1 MNTTEHD
8 NDDFLA
14 KWLNDELS
22 EEEESVFENSEEGK
36 EYLLIKNV
44 ADQLKVK
51 PYDTESELTK
61 LKKQIE
67 SQSTKTIPL
76 YPIYKYAIAAS
87 LVTIIALSYF
97 LLKPSYTIVTTEVG
111 MTKTIELPDHST
123 VKLNGNSTLK
133 YQAKTFNDSRK
144 LELTGEA
151 YFKVEKGNDF
161 VVTTE
166 NGQVAVLGTSFNVKS
181 RSQYLDVF
189 CLTGKVR
196 VSAADFSQDLT
207 PSMALRLNNG
217 VLTNEWT
224 KTITP
229 EPLWTTGI
237 IELEDVPLSEAL
249 DALVN
254 TFGIKINSSISA
266 TNINYSGAFSTSN
279 IKDALR
285 LVLEAENII
294 YKYDEETK
302 TLSLLSIE

>member
-1 MNTTEHD
+1 MKTEEHD
-8 NDDFLA
+8 NEDFLA
-14 KWLNDELS
+14 KWLNDELP
-22 EEEESVFENSEEGK
+22 EEEKSVFENSEEGK

-51 PYDTESELTK
+51 QYDTEGELTK
-61 LKKQIE
+61 LKEKIK
-67 SQSTKTIPL
+67 SQSSKTIPF
-76 YPIYKYAIAAS
+76 YPVYKYAVAAS
-87 LVTIIALSYF
+87 LVAIIAISYF
-97 LLKPSYTIVTTEVG
+97 LLKPSYTIITTEVG
-111 MTKTIELPDHST
+111 MTKTVELPDHST
-123 VKLNGNSTLK
+123 VKLNGNSSIK
-133 YQAKTFNDSRK
+133 YLEKTFNENRK
-144 LELTGEA
+144 LDLKGEA

-161 VVTTE
+161 IVTTE

-196 VSAADFSQDLT
+196 VSANNVAQVLT
-207 PSMALRLNNG
+207 PSMALRLSNG
-217 VLTNEWT
+217 ILTNEWT

-254 TFGIKINSSISA
+254 TFGIKINSSIS
-266 TNINYSGAFSTSN
+266 TKDINYSGAFSSAD

-285 LVLEAENII
+285 LVLEAENIV
-294 YKYDEETK
+294 YKYDEENK
-302 TLSLLSIE
+302 TLSLLSID

>member
-22 EEEESVFENSEEGK
+22 EEEKSVFENSEEGK
-36 EYLLIKNV
+36 EYLLIKTV

-51 PYDTESELTK
+51 SYDTEGELTK

-67 SQSTKTIPL
+67 SQSTKTISL

-87 LVTIIALSYF
+87 LVAIIALSYF

-133 YQAKTFNDSRK
+133 YQAETFNDNRK
-144 LELTGEA
+144 LELSGEA

-166 NGQVAVLGTSFNVKS
+166 NGQIAVLGTSFNVKS

-196 VSAADFSQDLT
+196 VSADNFAQILT

-217 VLTNEWT
+217 ILTNEWT

-254 TFGIKINSSISA
+254 TFGIKINSSIS
-266 TNINYSGAFSTSN
+266 TKDINYTGAFSSAS

-285 LVLEAENII
+285 LVLEAENIV

>member
-1 MNTTEHD
+1 MNTKEHD
-8 NDDFLA
+8 NEDFLA
-14 KWLNDELS
+14 KWLNDELPNA
-22 EEEESVFENSEEGK
+22 EKSVFENSEEGK

-44 ADQLKVK
+44 TNQLRIK
-51 PYDTESELTK
+51 PYDTEGELTK
-61 LKKQIE
+61 LKKQIK
-67 SQSTKTIPL
+67 SQSTKTIPI
-76 YPIYKYAIAAS
+76 YPIYKYAVAAS
-87 LVTIIALSYF
+87 LVAIIALSYF
-97 LLKPSYTIVTTEVG
+97 LLKPGYTIITTEVG

-133 YQAKTFNDSRK
+133 YQAKTFNDNRK

-161 VVTTE
+161 IVTTE

-196 VSAADFSQDLT
+196 VSADNFAQVLT

-266 TNINYSGAFSTSN
+266 TNINYSGAFSTSD

-285 LVLEAENII
+285 LVLEAENIV